1 MNYAGR
7 AAGATLGFIV
17 GNVPG
22 AIAGYEYMR
31 RSEKSSPQMPKRRT
45 VPTTGHSQR
54 VTKPY
59 TPPKT
64 PKKKRRVSKTYKKQK
79 KAAKK
84 IQKAWRKYRQRK
96 NYKMQMFGV
105 SYASNA
111 GQFKAPSK
119 ALTSNKDTT
128 YLKKGFINILER
140 RGDITDSDACYLYH
154 TTHHSVEISEVI
166 VAALLR
172 NLLRKAGC
180 EVTNIQAEL
189 PLAYWQD
196 SSGYRFLYTYR
207 NPITGVVTAMPWLDL
222 GNDASFKSLVDNM
235 ANVSNMG
242 GHLRAF
248 MNNASFE
255 EPYALYMYERDPLR
269 LAAMV
274 YLQDEMVY
282 LKCQSTVCIQ
292 NRSKGA
298 DGAFTDPSLDRV
310 DNQPLKGYLYEFK
323 NPDPRLRTNATTSGG
338 MADNND
344 RFYGSGFQD
353 GCFTFGAAIIGNPTN
368 SFANVPN
375 PKLWKNIDKATPIS
389 LDPGE
394 IKQASITVFMKNRL
408 PELLKKLRANVTG
421 GNAAG
426 PPAVPGRFNGVS
438 KGKSQ
443 IIALEEILRTTST
456 NLVTL
461 SFEIQQKFSC
471 FSVTKRKKGVLLAD
485 TFIGPDVVQQTQP
498 FPTT

>member
-31 RSEKSSPQMPKRRT
+31 RSEKSSPQMPKRRSA
-45 VPTTGHSQR
+45 PTTGHSQR

-64 PKKKRRVSKTYKKQK
+64 PKKKVSKTLKKQK

-84 IQKAWRKYRQRK
+84 IQRAWRKYKNRK
-96 NYKMQMFGV
+96 NYKMQLYGV
-105 SYASNA
+105 STGANA
-111 GQFKAPSK
+111 GKFRTPSR
-119 ALTSNKDTT
+119 AMTSNKDTL

-154 TTHHSVEISEVI
+154 TDYHVVEMVEAI
-166 VAALLR
+166 VAALCR
-172 NLLRKAGC
+172 SLLRKAGC
-180 EVTNIQAEL
+180 EVTNLQSEL
-189 PLAYWQD
+189 PLAYWED
-196 SSGYRFLYTYR
+196 SSGYRFIYTIR
-207 NPITGVVTAMPWLDL
+207 NPITGALTASPPIDL
-222 GNDASFKSLVDNM
+222 LNNASYKSLVDNM
-235 ANVSNMG
+235 SALTNMG
-242 GHLRAF
+242 GHLINY
-248 MNNASFE
+248 MNNASFD
-255 EPYALYMYERDPLR
+255 EPYAIYMYQRDPLR
-269 LAAMV
+269 LAAV
-274 YLQDEMVY
+274 IYLQDEMVY
-282 LKCQSTVCIQ
+282 LKCQSTVCVQ

-298 DGAFTDPSLDRV
+298 DGSFTDPSLDRV

-323 NPDPRLRTNATTSGG
+323 NPDPRLRTTAATNTG

-344 RFYGSGFQD
+344 RFYGSGFQN

-375 PKLWKNIDKATPIS
+375 PKLWKNISKATPIT

-394 IKQASITVFMKNRL
+394 IKQASISTYVKHRL
-408 PELLKKLRANVTG
+408 PELLKKFRADVTG
-421 GNAAG
+421 GFSGG
-426 PPAVPGRFNGVS
+426 PPAIPGRFNGVM

-443 IIALEEILRTTST
+443 IIALEELIRTTST

-471 FSVTKRKKGVLLAD
+471 FTVTKRKKGVLLAD
-485 TFIGPDVVQQTQP
+485 TFIGPDVAQQTAP
-498 FPTT
+498 FPS